1 MLLPTPRRHTHTRT
15 VTWAEEHEP
24 LVRCV
29 RENVRNKKPGA
40 NSPFSMDLAIL
51 GDELLH
57 WSALTLV
64 YRAIPS
70 PPGSPSTFNPECIH
84 AARQAF
90 ASYHKYLDMAGES
103 VAARAGFI
111 RWCVFFFETLGRL
124 ALTEPID

>member
-111 RWCVFFFETLGRL
+111 RWCVFFFFRNSW
-124 ALTEPID
+124 ASRPN